1 MHIVGTA
8 GHVDHGKSTL
18 ISALTGTNPDRLKEE
33 IEREMTIDL
42 GFASMTL
49 PGGETI
55 GIIDVPGH
63 RDFVGNMLSG
73 ISGID
78 AVLLVIAANEGVGA
92 QTREHLAILDLL
104 EISRGLIVLTKCDL
118 VADRELLELVELE
131 AQELVEGTSLE
142 NAPVLRVSAK
152 TGEGLEQLK
161 LKLAELL
168 TEIPPKRDLNRP
180 RLPVDRVFTLS
191 GFGTVVTGT
200 LLDGSFVLGDE
211 VVCLPSGK
219 TGRIRGLQNHN
230 RKLQKVTPGYRTAIN
245 LNNLS
250 KEDIQRGDVIALP
263 GTYIPTTRL
272 DASIRLLHDAITE
285 VKHNMSLKVYA
296 GASETL
302 ARVRLLGVEALA
314 PGEEGLVQLEL
325 KEPLVAVRGDH
336 YVLRLPS
343 PVATIGGGVILDTQ
357 PARRYRRF
365 DEVTLARLEQLRV
378 GKRADLVMQAL
389 DQLNV
394 TNLAALTSQTSLP
407 TAELE
412 KQLSE
417 LEDAGEVIF
426 LTRQPTP
433 SKTHL
438 ISAQNWQ
445 SLTKHILSTLNEFH
459 HQNPLKAG
467 ISREHLKSG
476 LKLTQEQFDLVLG
489 VLNQQG
495 ELVERGTLVWAASH
509 TIVLTP
515 QQEAQAARFLAK
527 FTESPYTP
535 PDVSEAEAELGLD
548 LLEGLIATDRLVRV
562 SDAVLFT
569 PGTVEVMKIWVRDVI
584 HANGSVSLAQFR
596 DHFQTSRKYAAAFLE
611 YLDSIGYTLRKGDVR
626 VLRTINT

>member
-33 IEREMTIDL
+33 IAREMTIDL

-73 ISGID
+73 IGGID
-78 AVLLVIAANEGVGA
+78 AVLLVIAANEGVSA

-104 EISRGLIVLTKCDL
+104 EISRGLVVLTKCDL
-118 VADRELLELVELE
+118 VTDLEWLELVELE

-142 NAPVLRVSAK
+142 NAPVLRVSAQ
-152 TGEGLEQLK
+152 TGEGLDELK

-168 TEIPPKRDLNRP
+168 AEIPLKRDLNRP

-200 LLDGSFVLGDE
+200 LLDGSFTLGDE
-211 VVCLPSGK
+211 VVCLPTGK

-245 LNNLS
+245 LNNLA
-250 KEDIQRGDVIALP
+250 KEDINRGDVIALP
-263 GTYIPTTRL
+263 GTYKPTIRM
-272 DASIRLLHDAITE
+272 DASIRLVQDAVTE
-285 VKHNMSLKVYA
+285 VRHNINLKVFI

-314 PGEEGLVQLEL
+314 AGEEGFVQLEL
-325 KEPLVAVRGDH
+325 EEPLVAIRGDH
-336 YVLRLPS
+336 YVVRLPS
-343 PVATIGGGVILDTQ
+343 PAATIGGGVVLDTQ
-357 PARRYRRF
+357 PTRRYRRF
-365 DEVTLARLEQLRV
+365 DEVTLNRLEQLRA

-389 DQLNV
+389 NQLNI
-394 TNLAALTSQTSLP
+394 TNLAALITRTSLP
-407 TAELE
+407 PAELE
-412 KQLSE
+412 NQLGE
-417 LEDAGEVIF
+417 LEGAGEIIF
-426 LTRQPTP
+426 LNRHPNDA
-433 SKTHL
+433 KTHL
-438 ISAQNWQ
+438 ISSQNWQ
-445 SLTKHILSTLNEFH
+445 SLTNRIRDTLKEFH
-459 HQNPLKAG
+459 HSFPLKAG
-467 ISREHLKSG
+467 ISREQLKVV
-476 LKLTQEQFDLVLG
+476 LKLSQEQFDLVLE
-489 VLNQQG
+489 VLNKQG
-495 ELVERGTLVWAASH
+495 ALKERGTLVWAASH
-509 TIVLTP
+509 TILLTP
-515 QQEAQAARFLAK
+515 SQEALAASLLTKFEQA
-527 FTESPYTP
+527 PYTP
-535 PDVSEAEAELGLD
+535 PDLTESEAELGLD

-562 SDAVLFT
+562 SGAVLFL
-569 PGTVEVMKIWVRDVI
+569 PGTIEMMKFWVRETI
-584 HANGSVSLAQFR
+584 QANGNVSLAQFR

-626 VLRTINT
+626 VLRTTNT

>member
-42 GFASMTL
+42 GFASLAL

-73 ISGID
+73 IGGID
-78 AVLLVIAANEGVGA
+78 AVLLVIAANEGVSA

-118 VADRELLELVELE
+118 VTDREWLELVELE
-131 AQELVEGTSLE
+131 AQEVVEGTSLE
-142 NAPVLRVSAK
+142 NAQVVRVSAQ
-152 TGEGLEQLK
+152 TGEGLDELK

-168 TEIPPKRDLNRP
+168 TEIPQKRDLNRP

-200 LLDGSFVLGDE
+200 LLDGSFSLGDE
-211 VVCLPSGK
+211 VICLPGGK

-230 RKLQKVTPGYRTAIN
+230 RKLQKVSPGYRTAIN

-250 KEDIQRGDVIALP
+250 KEDIDRGDVIALP
-263 GTYIPTTRL
+263 ATYKPTTRL
-272 DASIRLLHDAITE
+272 DASIRLIRDATTE
-285 VKHNMSLKVYA
+285 LKHNMSLKVFA

-302 ARVRLLGVEALA
+302 ARVRLLGVEALK
-314 PGEEGLVQLEL
+314 PGEEGFVQLEL
-325 KEPLVAVRGDH
+325 EEPLVAIRGDH

-343 PVATIGGGVILDTQ
+343 PAATIGGGVILDAQ
-357 PARRYRRF
+357 PTRRYRRF
-365 DEVTLARLEQLRV
+365 DEVTLTRLEQLRV

-389 DQLNV
+389 NRLNV
-394 TNLAALTSQTSLP
+394 SNLAALTSHTSLSA
-407 TAELE
+407 AELE
-412 KQLSE
+412 NQLTE

-426 LTRQPTP
+426 L
-433 SKTHL
+433 SKHPNPAKTQL
-438 ISAQNWQ
+438 ISTQNLQ
-445 SLTKHILSTLNEFH
+445 SIGTRILGTLDEFH
-459 HQNPLKAG
+459 QKFPLKAG
-467 ISREHLKSG
+467 ISREQLKSI

-489 VLNQQG
+489 LLNQQG
-495 ELVERGTLVWAASH
+495 KLVERGTLVWAASH
-509 TIVLTP
+509 SILLTP
-515 QQEAQAARFLAK
+515 QQESQAANLLVK
-527 FTESPYTP
+527 FTQSPYSP
-535 PDVSEAEAELGLD
+535 PDVTEAEAELGLD
-548 LLEGLIATDRLVRV
+548 VLEGLIATNRLIRV
-562 SDAVLFT
+562 SDAVLFLPDT
-569 PGTVEVMKIWVRDVI
+569 IESMKSWVQKAI
-584 HANGSVSLAQFR
+584 QANGSVSLAQFR

-626 VLRTINT
+626 VLRTIKT